1 MTTTHIPA
9 LRPATRQHGF
19 TLVELM
25 VAMVLGLVTTLIIAQ
40 VITVSEGNRRT
51 TTQGSDAQ
59 VNGSVG
65 LYSLSRDLQMAGY
78 GLISHAAALGCPIKA
93 KHGSADMLDL
103 TLAPVT
109 ITNDASGNPTL
120 RVLSAGRASFS
131 VPMLLKADHGSSA
144 TAFSVVSTVGI
155 SEGDVVMAVPSA
167 WSNAAWCS
175 AFEVKSAAGSNPLS
189 STSVPHE
196 AGTNSWNQPASAGVA
211 PSNAYVGDSAYLVNL
226 GRMVLREYLVSNNNL
241 IMRELQTDGTWS
253 TEQVLASG
261 IVTMRVLYGRDT
273 SATRDGIVDVY
284 DTTSPTNADGW
295 SRVLTVR
302 IALVARSEQRERNNA
317 DGEGVVTASDP
328 VWDVGSATTVS
339 GTTDCPDSDSRQ
351 CLTLTIP
358 RSSNTDTEWQHYR
371 YKVYD
376 TVVPLRNVLWSAT

>member
-1 MTTTHIPA
+1 MTSHPPS
-9 LRPATRQHGF
+9 LRSTQGQHGF

-25 VAMVLGLVTTLIIAQ
+25 VAMVLGLITTLIIAQ

-51 TTQGSDAQ
+51 TIQGSDAQ

-78 GLISHAAALGCPIKA
+78 GLISHTAALGCPIRA
-93 KHGSADMLDL
+93 KHGSASMLNL

-120 RVLSAGRASFS
+120 RLLSAGRSSFS
-131 VPMLLKADHGSSA
+131 VPMLIKADHGSSA
-144 TAFSVVSTVGI
+144 TAFSVTSTVGI
-155 SEGDVVMAVPSA
+155 GEGDVIMAVPAA
-167 WSNAAWCS
+167 WNNSAWCS
-175 AFEVKSAAGSNPLS
+175 VYQVKSTAGTNPLS
-189 STSVPHE
+189 STSVPHA
-196 AGTNSWNQPASAGVA
+196 AGTASWNQDVSAGVT
-211 PSNAYVGDSAYLVNL
+211 PSSGYVGDSAYLVNL
-226 GRMVLREYLVSNNNL
+226 GRIVLREYRVSDNNL
-241 IMRELQTDGTWS
+241 VMRELQTDGTWG
-253 TEQVLASG
+253 TEQTLASG
-261 IVTMRVLYGRDT
+261 IVTLRVLYGRDT
-273 SATRDGIVDVY
+273 SVTRDGIVDVY
-284 DTTSPTNADGW
+284 DSNTPTTADGW

-328 VWDVGSATTVS
+328 VWDVGTATTVS
-339 GTTDCPDSDSRQ
+339 GSEDCPDSDSRQ

>member
-1 MTTTHIPA
+1 MTRHTPSI
-9 LRPATRQHGF
+9 RPTRVHRGF

-78 GLISHAAALGCPIKA
+78 GLISHTAALGCPIKA
-93 KHGSADMLDL
+93 KNGSANMLNL

-120 RVLSAGRASFS
+120 RVLSAGRSSFS
-131 VPMLLKADHGSSA
+131 VPMLIKADHSSSA
-144 TAFSVVSTVGI
+144 TAFTVTSTVGI
-155 SEGDVVMAVPSA
+155 SEGDVIMAVPAA
-167 WSNAAWCS
+167 WSSSAWCS
-175 AFEVKSAAGSNPLS
+175 VYQVTAAAGTNPLS
-189 STSVPHE
+189 TTSVPHE
-196 AGTNSWNQPASAGVA
+196 IGSNSWNQASSVGVA
-211 PSNAYVGDSAYLVNL
+211 PSSSYVGDSAYLVNL

-241 IMRELQTDGTWS
+241 VMRELQTDGTWGS
-253 TEQVLASG
+253 DQILASG
-261 IVTMRVLYGRDT
+261 IVTLRVLYGRDT
-273 SATRDGIVDVY
+273 STTRDNVVDVY
-284 DTTSPTNADGW
+284 DTTTPTTSDGW
-295 SRVLTVR
+295 ARVLTVR

-339 GTTDCPDSDSRQ
+339 GSADCPDSDSRQ

-358 RSSNTDTEWQHYR
+358 RSSSTDTEWQHYR

>member
-1 MTTTHIPA
+1 MTTHTPSI
-9 LRPATRQHGF
+9 RPARAHRGF

-78 GLISHAAALGCPIKA
+78 GLISHAAALGCPIRA
-93 KHGSADMLDL
+93 QHGSASMLNL

-120 RVLSAGRASFS
+120 RVFSSGRSSFS
-131 VPMLLKADHGSSA
+131 VPMLIKADHGSSA
-144 TAFSVVSTVGI
+144 TAFTVASTVGI
-155 SEGDVVMAVPSA
+155 SEGDVVMAVPAA
-167 WSNAAWCS
+167 WSSAAWCS
-175 AFEVKSAAGSNPLS
+175 VFQVTAAAGTNPLS
-189 STSVPHE
+189 TTSVPHE
-196 AGTNSWNQPASAGVA
+196 AGTSSWNQPSSAGVA
-211 PSNAYVGDSAYLVNL
+211 PSSAYVGDSAYLVNL
-226 GRMVLREYLVSNNNL
+226 GRIVMREYRVDSNNL
-241 IMRELQTDGTWS
+241 VMRELQTDGTWG
-253 TEQVLASG
+253 TDQVLASG
-261 IVTMRVLYGRDT
+261 IVTLRVLYGRDT

-284 DTTSPTNADGW
+284 DSTTPTTADGW

-302 IALVARSEQRERNNA
+302 VALVARSEQRERNNA
-317 DGEGVVTASDP
+317 DGAGVVTASDP
-328 VWDVGSATTVS
+328 VWDVGTATTVS